1 MTSAHEVAPLRELTR
16 TEAEDFVYAEV
27 ALLDE
32 ARFREWLELFT
43 RDGVYWIP
51 ANEPDHDPDQ
61 HVSIIH
67 DTREQ
72 LADRITRLELG
83 RAVREVQPRMLHLVS
98 NVRVTNAAGG
108 ERAEVLVAMVVHEVH
123 GTHIAAQPAHCRY
136 LLRAD
141 SGGWRIARKTV
152 VLLENDHYLP
162 NLTNLY

>member
-1 MTSAHEVAPLRELTR
+1 MTTHEVAPARGLTR
-16 TEAEDFVYAEV
+16 AEAEDFVYAEV

-43 RDGVYWIP
+43 SDGVYWIP
-51 ANEPDHDPDQ
+51 ANEPDHDPDR
-61 HVSIIH
+61 HVSIVY

-83 RAVREVQPRMLHLVS
+83 RAVREVQPRMLHLVG
-98 NVRVTNAAGG
+98 NVRVVEAPESEGV
-108 ERAEVLVAMVVHEVH
+108 EVLAATVVHEVH
-123 GTHIAAQPAHCRY
+123 GAHSTAQPAQCRY

-141 SGGWRIARKTV
+141 PGGWRIARKTV

-162 NLTNLY
+162 NLTSLY

>member
-1 MTSAHEVAPLRELTR
+1 MTAHEVAPVRRLTR
-16 TEAEDFVYAEV
+16 TQAEDFVYAEV

-51 ANEPDHDPDQ
+51 ANEPDHDPDR
-61 HVSIIH
+61 HVSIVY

-72 LADRITRLELG
+72 LAERITRLELG
-83 RAVREVQPRMLHLVS
+83 RAVREVQPRMLHLVG
-98 NVRVTNAAGG
+98 NVRVVEAP
-108 ERAEVLVAMVVHEVH
+108 EDESVEVLAAMVVHEVH
-123 GTHIAAQPAHCRY
+123 GAHIAVRPAHCRY

-141 SGGWRIARKTV
+141 PGGWRIARKTV

-162 NLTNLY
+162 NLTSLY